1 MSSRKCVTAA
11 MLRAWHACESQV
23 RVFEAE
29 WPQGAALTLRN
40 ARRAAVLGLDLNW
53 LARQVLTPSALAA
66 YEAVRAPALAAYEA
80 ACAPAWAAYEA
91 VRAPALAAYC
101 VACAPALAAYGAA
114 CARALFRA
122 IEKGSLRWPTIAKQ
136 EVARES

>member
-1 MSSRKCVTAA
+1 
-11 MLRAWHACESQV
+11 MLRAWHACENQV
-23 RVFEAE
+23 QVFEAE

-53 LARQVLTPSALAA
+53 LARQVLTPSAWAA
-66 YEAVRAPALAAYEA
+66 YKA
-80 ACAPAWAAYEA
+80 ACAPAWAAYK
-91 VRAPALAAYC
+91 
-101 VACAPALAAYGAA
+101 AA

>member
-66 YEAVRAPALAAYEA
+66 RASALATYCVAR
-80 ACAPAWAAYEA
+80 APAWAAYEA
-91 VRAPALAAYC
+91 V
-101 VACAPALAAYGAA
+101 